1 MRVHRQPAEVEDL
14 ADAASQRHG
23 PALAA
28 VGIPVDGDDRGA
40 GDVETAVKI
49 VIDERLDQAVV
60 VRA

>member
-1 MRVHRQPAEVEDL
+1 VEDL